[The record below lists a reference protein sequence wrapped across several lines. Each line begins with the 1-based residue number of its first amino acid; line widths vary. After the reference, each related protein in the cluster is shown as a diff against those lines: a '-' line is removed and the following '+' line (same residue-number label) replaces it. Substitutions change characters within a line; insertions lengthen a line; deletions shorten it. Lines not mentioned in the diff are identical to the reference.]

1 MTKLSDL
8 SLLQR
13 EELFKTLRISITH
26 HSNAIE
32 GISLSYGETKTLLE
46 TGKTANNKPIDEQ
59 LIILGFAEAYDLI
72 IREANDKSKALD
84 SSFIKDLHYLIFSN
98 AQRVSPLLVRKPIG
112 AYRTDEARIVG
123 AEIDL
128 TLPHKISQEI
138 ENLLYRFPSN
148 TLNLEQIAEF
158 HAHYERIHPFADG
171 NGRTGRLLMSF
182 QCIQNNLIPPLI
194 ENEHRSKYLEC
205 LNNCQ
210 NDKGLKQFV
219 LFLEYCQKRSLGLI
233 EQTQHLQSINCG
245 IQTFSPNQN
254 LDEKIQ
260 TLESN
265 QQSIQQMQNI
275 KDSMQENTKDFIQDS
290 ETESKKEKLKTR
302 KNK

>member
-1 MTKLSDL
+1 MTRLSDL

-59 LIILGFAEAYDLI
+59 LVILGFAEAYDLI

-98 AQRVSPLLVRKPIG
+98 AQRVSPQLIRKPIG

-123 AEIDL
+123 AEREL
-128 TLPHKISQEI
+128 ASPHKISQEI

-148 TLNLEQIAEF
+148 QLTLKQIAEF
-158 HAHYERIHPFADG
+158 HTLYERIHPFADG

-194 ENEHRSKYLEC
+194 ENENRSKYLEC
-205 LNNCQ
+205 LNACQ
-210 NDKGLKQFV
+210 NDNGLEQFV

-265 QQSIQQMQNI
+265 QQSIQQMQNT
-275 KDSMQENTKDFIQDS
+275 KDSTQENAKDSKI
-290 ETESKKEKLKTR
+290 ESKEEKLKTR
-302 KNK
+302 KHK

>member
-1 MTKLSDL
+1 MKLSDL

-46 TGKTANNKPIDEQ
+46 TGKTAHNKPIDEQ
-59 LIILGFAEAYDLI
+59 LIILGFAEAYDVI
-72 IREANDKSKALD
+72 IREANDKSKTLN

-98 AQRVSPLLVRKPIG
+98 AQRISPQLIRKPIG

-123 AEIDL
+123 AEIEL

-138 ENLLYRFPSN
+138 KNLLYRFPSN
-148 TLNLEQIAEF
+148 QLTLEQIAEF
-158 HAHYERIHPFADG
+158 HALYERIHPFADG

-194 ENEHRSKYLEC
+194 ENENRSKYLEC
-205 LNNCQ
+205 LNAYQ
-210 NDKGLKQFV
+210 NDNNLKQFV
-219 LFLEYCQKRSLGLI
+219 SFLEYCQGRSLGLI
-233 EQTQHLQSINCG
+233 KQ
-245 IQTFSPNQN
+245 IQQNSFAFSPNI
-254 LDEKIQ
+254 E
-260 TLESN
+260 E
-265 QQSIQQMQNI
+265 SIQ
-275 KDSMQENTKDFIQDS
+275 
-290 ETESKKEKLKTR
+290 
-302 KNK
+302 